1 MGKVNGTLS
10 EAHTPNLLMHPNPLM
25 QTYREN
31 VFPTCTFEIQLKNK
45 QRCVETDLNFF
56 SSSRKLKL
64 QIYLTLILSSLSI

>member
-10 EAHTPNLLMHPNPLM
+10 EAHTPSLLMHPNPLM

-31 VFPTCTFEIQLKNK
+31 VFLTCTFEIQLKNK
-45 QRCVETDLNFF
+45 QRCVEADLIFF